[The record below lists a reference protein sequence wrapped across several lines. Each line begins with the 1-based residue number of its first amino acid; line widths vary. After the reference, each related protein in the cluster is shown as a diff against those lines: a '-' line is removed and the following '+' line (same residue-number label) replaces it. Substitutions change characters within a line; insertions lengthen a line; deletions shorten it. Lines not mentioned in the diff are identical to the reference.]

1 MCGETG
7 ETLSATSAHSQQQ
20 SITQGL
26 PDDTRDAT
34 DMADGIKEEDKLHL
48 GCVHLVVAIQVLLYD
63 AAHLTKREGG
73 SVNER
78 EGGREGGREGT
89 YQHITHDLT

>member
-1 MCGETG
+1 LSLIVSSSRHLHVCSEPG
-7 ETLSATSAHSQQQ
+7 ETLSATPAHSQQQ

-48 GCVHLVVAIQVLLYD
+48 GCVHLVVIVQVLLHD
-63 AAHLTKREGG
+63 AAHLMKRG
-73 SVNER
+73 V
-78 EGGREGGREGT
+78 
-89 YQHITHDLT
+89 